1 MKQNIT
7 PSFRR
12 DAFSGLSFNPYLNAG
27 APEKSYFGYKFAT
40 AQTLPVFS
48 GWFAPH
54 SILSPSK
61 DTVNIKAWVHWTF
74 SDLFSV
80 FSPLGVDLPV
90 VGWLVTM
97 EILRENQSLDAPH
110 LKRTLSD
117 VKIDLDPHMVALA
130 ARTQNFFAPWGVAA
144 GGFLS
149 PIAEEY
155 DSNGHVD
162 WSYDII
168 PPFGDRFQCVH
179 PYSQMALGY
188 QRMTTQRIDM
198 GMGLE
203 TVLFP
208 TVYKTPVLQIRKN
221 SNGLYLDDKISFNEL
236 SRRIDGYDSGVG
248 FAVYRMQAQTVGGG
262 TSGDIPDGVF
272 GTDNFPGDVTFL
284 GLEIEIV

>member
-12 DAFSGLSFNPYLNAG
+12 DAFPGLSFNPYLNAG
-27 APEKSYFGYKFAT
+27 APTKSYFGYKFAT
-40 AQTLPVFS
+40 TQTLPVFS

-61 DTVNIKAWVHWTF
+61 DTVSIKAWVHWTF
-74 SDLFSV
+74 SNLSSV
-80 FSPLGVDLPV
+80 FSPLEVDSPV

-97 EILRENQSLDAPH
+97 EIIRENQSLDAPH
-110 LKRTLSD
+110 LKRTLPGL
-117 VKIDLDPHMVALA
+117 KIDLDPHMVALA
-130 ARTQNFFAPWGVAA
+130 ARTQNFFGEFGVTA

-149 PIAEEY
+149 PIAEKY

-168 PPFGDRFQCVH
+168 RERFQCVH

-188 QRMTTQRIDM
+188 QRMTTQKVDL
-198 GMGLE
+198 GGGLQ
-203 TVLFP
+203 TVSFP

-272 GTDNFPGDVTFL
+272 GTDNFPDDVTFL